1 MSKTKSVFFCSA
13 CGHESPKWEGKCP
26 ACQAWNTY
34 REEKVVTSKAL
45 LAARQSIPAPVKLTE
60 VSSQPQS
67 RWPTADPELSRI
79 LGGGIVP
86 GSLILLGGNPGIG
99 KSTLLLQEALAN
111 SQPVL
116 YVSGEESLEQ
126 IKLRARRLGQQSDHA
141 YFMAETD
148 LEAVL
153 EAARTLQPAFM
164 IIDSIQTLYLPN
176 LDSTPGSFT
185 QIRETTG
192 ELLRFC
198 KKSNTATF
206 IIGHITKEGQI
217 AGPKLLEHM
226 VDVVLQFEGDGH
238 LQYRMV
244 RTHKNRFG
252 SADEIG
258 IYEMDSRGLRPVSN
272 PSELLISQTHESYSG
287 AAIGAVIEGQR
298 PLLVETQALVTTAIY
313 GTPQRS
319 ATGFDLRR
327 LSMMLAVL
335 EKRCGLFFGQKDV
348 FLNMAGG
355 LRIEDP
361 AIDLAVSA
369 ALISSL
375 EDLPLPPK
383 MCFAAEIGLTGE
395 IRAVSRIEQRI
406 MEAER
411 LGFEAMIISRFN
423 QRNLKSKSFKITVYD
438 IERIQELNEIIA
450 GFGLK

>member
-1 MSKTKSVFFCSA
+1 MTKTKSVFFCSS

-26 ACQAWNTY
+26 ACGAWNAY
-34 REEKVVTSKAL
+34 REEKIVTSRSAV
-45 LAARQSIPAPVKLTE
+45 AQRQKPEVPVQLHE
-60 VSSQPQS
+60 VRSSEMV
-67 RWPTADPELSRI
+67 RWPTSDPELARI

-86 GSLILLGGNPGIG
+86 GSLILVGGNPGIG
-99 KSTLLLQEALAN
+99 KSTLMLQEALSNNAK
-111 SQPVL
+111 VL

-126 IKLRARRLGQQSDHA
+126 LNLRAKRLGLKGEHA
-141 YFMAETD
+141 YFITETD
-148 LEAVL
+148 LDAVL
-153 EAARTLQPAFM
+153 ESAKALQPAVM

-176 LDSTPGSFT
+176 LESTPGSFT

-198 KKSNTATF
+198 KKNHTAIF

-238 LQYRMV
+238 LQYRIV

-258 IYEMDSRGLRPVSN
+258 IYEMHSDGLKAVTN
-272 PSELLISQTHESYSG
+272 PSELLISQTDEAYSG
-287 AAIGAVIEGQR
+287 SAIGAVIEGQR
-298 PLLVETQALVTTAIY
+298 PLLVETQALVSTAIY

-319 ATGFDLRR
+319 TTGFDLRR

-335 EKRCGLFFGQKDV
+335 EKRCGFYFGQKDV

-361 AIDLAVSA
+361 AIDLAVCA

-375 EDLPLPPK
+375 EDIPLPAK
-383 MCFAAEIGLTGE
+383 MSFAAEIGLTGE
-395 IRAVSRIEQRI
+395 VRAVSRIEQRI
-406 MEAER
+406 AEAER

-423 QRNLKSKSFKITVYD
+423 MRQMKNKSFKITIYD
-438 IERIQELNEIIA
+438 IERIQELSEIIH
-450 GFGLK
+450 GF